1 MTDTFSTTGYY
12 FDLMRQAE
20 MEQGI
25 FESMVQYDFKLASL
39 GPVNESN
46 ISEEDSQYLREASEN
61 IFKKIWERIVTIAK
75 AIGKF
80 FKSIGTFVKNLFT
93 KNKAKEAIVNSQI
106 KEAELVA
113 KTGKVIIDE
122 EIVNDAINNIK
133 DNGDE
138 EEIVAKISNI
148 ANVSNNQKPIPDT
161 IFAIGKSTSFTT
173 DIGTKKK
180 GVALDQ
186 EVAKVIVNHSQYDE
200 PCGPMVETV
209 KMKKIND
216 AALSTISISGIN
228 CGHDDDQRLHSLYK
242 DIKNLFNS
250 NDAADAKDIANSIL
264 ERYDDIKG
272 VGGEYK
278 VLSNNPL
285 TAYRIGA
292 ALALIQYGKDEEQ
305 ILNKAGLNEFF
316 KSLAMGNEEI
326 EITQNDFNRNLK
338 NINNWLETAI
348 KKQDSG
354 TRLAEKIEKMKE
366 SSINKLMT
374 EYGVTTEVFSAISSF
389 LQSGMHFD
397 KVFVVPYIN
406 AVQARHKYMTDVV
419 AKKFTSGVIITP
431 KVKNEED

>member
-93 KNKAKEAIVNSQI
+93 KNKTKEAIVNNQI

-138 EEIVAKISNI
+138 EEIVAKITNI
-148 ANVSNNQKPIPDT
+148 ANVPDNQKPIKDT
-161 IFAIGKSTSFTT
+161 ILAIGKSTSFTT
-173 DIGTKKK
+173 DTGAKKK

-200 PCGPMVETV
+200 FCGPMEETV
-209 KMKKIND
+209 KAKFANYNLLNKL
-216 AALSTISISGIN
+216 AEEGISQGQFNIGFGN
-228 CGHDDDQRLHSLYK
+228 SLYK
-242 DIKNLFNS
+242 NIKDLFNS
-250 NDAADAKDIANSIL
+250 NNA
-264 ERYDDIKG
+264 DDIKDI
-272 VGGEYK
+272 VESIIEDYNDFKQIGEAHAG
-278 VLSNNPL
+278 LSKTPL
-285 TAYRIGA
+285 TAYRIYI
-292 ALALIQYGKDEEQ
+292 ALEKCDALNGEKIISEV
-305 ILNKAGLNEFF
+305 GLDGYF
-316 KSLAMGNEEI
+316 KSLVITEKEGNL
-326 EITQNDFNRNLK
+326 TSKDVLR
-338 NINNWLETAI
+338 NINTINNFLEMTI
-348 KKQDSG
+348 KKQDS
-354 TRLAEKIEKMKE
+354 TTKFAESIEKMKE
-366 SSINKLMT
+366 NSINKLMT
-374 EYGVTTEVFSAISSF
+374 EYGVTTEVFSAISSI

-397 KVFVVPYIN
+397 KAFIVPLIN
-406 AVQARHKYMTDVV
+406 ALQAGHKYLTDVV
-419 AKKFTSGVIITP
+419 AKKFLSGVIITP
-431 KVKNEED
+431 KAKNEED